1 MKIYGP
7 NATITARREWTDGL
21 ATFTVRP
28 DGWTLPDFQ
37 PGQFANLSLP
47 EGEFWDEE
55 NGKAIRRAYSIASS
69 PGTDTLDFYIRR
81 VDDGELTPRIFQTE
95 VGSRIYMDERIA
107 GHFTLEGAQDAEDLV
122 LVGTGTGVAPYRPM
136 LMDESL
142 RSRFGR
148 TILLYSDRHLH
159 DLGYRE
165 EFEEM
170 AANDDRILFLPT
182 LTGDVPASDWSG
194 LRGRVQLHL
203 EPSAYEKLTGAPL
216 TKERC
221 QVFLCGNPKMV
232 ATVHENLENL
242 GFARHRRR
250 EPGQIHMEKY
260 W

>member
-1 MKIYGP
+1 MKIFGP

-28 DGWTLPDFQ
+28 DGWTLPDFE

-47 EGEFWDEE
+47 EGEYWDEE
-55 NGKAIRRAYSIASS
+55 SGHAIRRAYSIAST
-69 PGTDTLDFYIRR
+69 PGLGVLDFYIRR
-81 VDDGELTPRIFQTE
+81 VDDGQLTPRIFQRSA
-95 VGSRIYMDERIA
+95 GDRIYMDERIA

-136 LMDESL
+136 LLDAKH
-142 RSRFGR
+142 RARFGR
-148 TILLYSDRHLH
+148 TILFYSDRYLK
-159 DLGYRE
+159 DLGYLDELQR
-165 EFEEM
+165 M
-170 AANDDRILFLPT
+170 ADEDDSFLFFPT
-182 LTGDVPASDWSG
+182 LTGDVAESEWSG
-194 LRGRVQLHL
+194 LRGRVQKHL
-203 EPSAYEKLTGAPL
+203 APAAYEALTGKPL

-232 ATVHENLENL
+232 ATVQEDLEAL
-242 GFARHRRR
+242 GMARHRKR